1 MFTNKQIN
9 EIYETRYIASWLK
22 AGGKLYYG
30 EDIDE
35 FSAWLKTLGL
45 SNDEV
50 YHVVAL
56 ATCGKLEL
64 EINAERFIKSIRQH

>member
-22 AGGKLYYG
+22 AGGNLYYG

-35 FSAWLKTLGL
+35 FSEWLKSLGL
-45 SNDEV
+45 SDDEV
-50 YHVVAL
+50 YHLVNM

-64 EINAERFIKSIRQH
+64 EVNAKSFIKSIKKH